1 MLSRFEFIARA
12 VVGWALGTKHTR
24 VSIDTMMC
32 TSLLSSGSN
41 LVESSLTRDT
51 ELLIIRI
58 SGRSKGRRCR
68 NMIAAIDDRID
79 LMNRHTSL
87 IFCALR
93 NQPSGN

>member
-1 MLSRFEFIARA
+1 M
-12 VVGWALGTKHTR
+12 GWALGTKHTR

-79 LMNRHTSL
+79 LMNRHTV
-87 IFCALR
+87 
-93 NQPSGN
+93 